1 MPIELTRT
9 SKVIA
14 QKAFRGQPITASE
27 AETLI
32 LELGAEPL
40 PLSRGKG
47 AHRLYRVPN
56 QKRPC
61 SIPWHSSKQE
71 LGTNVLRSFKQ
82 LLRANNVT
90 KTGEIVDDQSS

>member
-1 MPIELTRT
+1 MAIELTAK
-9 SKVIA
+9 SKIVA
-14 QKAFRGQPITASE
+14 QKVFKGQPVTAAE
-27 AETLI
+27 AEALI

-56 QKRPC
+56 QKRPY

-71 LGTNVLRSFKQ
+71 LGSNVAKSFKQ
-82 LLRANNVT
+82 LLRANKVT
-90 KTGEIVDDQSS
+90 KTGEIVDD